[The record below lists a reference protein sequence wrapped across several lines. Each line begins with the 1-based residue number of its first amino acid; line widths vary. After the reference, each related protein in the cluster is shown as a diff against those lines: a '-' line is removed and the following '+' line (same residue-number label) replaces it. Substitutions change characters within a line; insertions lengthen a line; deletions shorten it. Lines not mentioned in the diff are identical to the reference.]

1 MLKICDFSF
10 YVDIEPIYWP
20 ANMHESL
27 LIDIYLLLFHFSP
40 WTLIRSVSVLEV
52 DRKLHYIFLKEKT
65 RPQVIVLHHFFAF
78 SRWLSGMSDGFVC
91 QLLSQGSIQYIPSK

>member
-52 DRKLHYIFLKEKT
+52 DRKLCLMRIEKQGLKD
-65 RPQVIVLHHFFAF
+65 FFA
-78 SRWLSGMSDGFVC
+78 
-91 QLLSQGSIQYIPSK
+91 SIYPILVESIRHVRLFCVAVVISK